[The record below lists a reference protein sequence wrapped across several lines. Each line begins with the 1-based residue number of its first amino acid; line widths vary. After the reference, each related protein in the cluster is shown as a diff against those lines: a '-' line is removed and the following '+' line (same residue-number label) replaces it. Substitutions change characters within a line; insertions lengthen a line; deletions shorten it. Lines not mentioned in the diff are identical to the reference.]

1 VPPEITYLILVGW
14 SGGIASMRGGGLAV
28 VRSCD
33 VIGVGIRM
41 TEEMSVNHGKSP
53 LTFFKSVDLLKFAIR
68 YHWASLTD

>member
-1 VPPEITYLILVGW
+1 
-14 SGGIASMRGGGLAV
+14 MRGGGLAV